1 LSSEFP
7 RDSGVSS
14 TARSPRRLP
23 SDISGTGIGG
33 IAFWPLADSPDRDE
47 ASLTAK
53 ALPALLSVIAVI
65 AGGLVAAAS
74 SSFGPLSTHMAIH
87 IAVMNIA
94 APIIAIALFRWNL
107 APRSGSLWVAG
118 AVQLLVL
125 IAWHIPPLH
134 QALAVSSVLASVTGS
149 VLLLSSIV
157 FWLALTAHAA
167 DAPWQAMLALLLTGK
182 VACLMGG
189 VLVFAPRALY
199 ATTHHAAA
207 GALADQQLA
216 GLLMLALC
224 PLSYVVA
231 GITIAA
237 QMMMRLEREAVAFER
252 ETAAR

>member
-1 LSSEFP
+1 
-7 RDSGVSS
+7 
-14 TARSPRRLP
+14 
-23 SDISGTGIGG
+23 
-33 IAFWPLADSPDRDE
+33 LADSPDRDE

-74 SSFGPLSTHMAIH
+74 ASFGPLSTHMAIH

-94 APIIAIALFRWNL
+94 APIIAIALFRRNL
-107 APRSGSLWVAG
+107 VPRSGSLWVAG

-134 QALAVSSVLASVTGS
+134 QALAVSSALASVTGP

-157 FWLALTAHAA
+157 FWLALTAHAV

-199 ATTHHAAA
+199 ASHH
-207 GALADQQLA
+207 GVDGSLADQQLA

-224 PLSYVVA
+224 PLSYIVA

>member
-1 LSSEFP
+1 
-7 RDSGVSS
+7 
-14 TARSPRRLP
+14 
-23 SDISGTGIGG
+23 
-33 IAFWPLADSPDRDE
+33 
-47 ASLTAK
+47 LTAK

-65 AGGLVAAAS
+65 AGGLVASAS
-74 SSFGPLSTHMAIH
+74 SSFGPLSTHMVTH

-94 APIIAIALFRWNL
+94 APIIAIALSRL
-107 APRSGSLWVAG
+107 GVAPRSSGSLWAAG
-118 AVQLLVL
+118 AVQLLIL
-125 IAWHIPPLH
+125 IAWHMPPLH
-134 QALAVSSVLASVTGS
+134 QALAASSVLASVTGS
-149 VLLLSSIV
+149 VLLFSSIV

-189 VLVFAPRALY
+189 ILVFAPRALY

-216 GLLMLALC
+216 GLMMLALC